1 MAQTIEP
8 STATTLPH
16 DAQPA
21 SPDSAS
27 SAPIGSTALASHAAA
42 TTSSIPPIT
51 PPASFES
58 RLSEDWTAFIIGAVV
73 IALTFLIANF
83 SSLAK
88 LPTPVYKWTTIEDLF
103 KKVLA
108 PSNLQLL
115 LLIGVVFLLLAVVA
129 VILLGGN
136 LRRFVTGFGV
146 VYMLGIL
153 SLIIAGNSTISYI
166 GLEYVIFG
174 LLIGLAISNLGILP
188 DWLREAARSE
198 FYIKTGLVILGSSV
212 LFTDIIKAGIPGI
225 LQAVIVVSVVW
236 FFALWIARKLKV
248 DDEFGVIL
256 ASAVS
261 ICGVSAAIAASGA
274 IKGDKQKLS
283 YVTTI
288 VLIVALPMLV
298 LQPWLIRVLHIPEIV
313 GGAWLGG
320 TLDTTASVTA
330 AAQLVGPAALKAGV
344 IVKFS
349 QNVLIGV
356 AALLLA
362 IWWTFKKK
370 PTTTPASPN
379 TAAIA
384 TPPGTTT
391 ATSAPAIASG
401 ETTTPTDE
409 ERPGFGVIW
418 ERFPKFV
425 LGFILVSILFS
436 FFIPASAASRVSDT
450 LNALRTIWFSLAFV
464 CIGLEA
470 RFTDLVKL
478 NGGRPALA
486 FVGAQLFNILW
497 TLLWAYLLFNGQ
509 FFPVPALK

>member
-1 MAQTIEP
+1 MAQT
-8 STATTLPH
+8 SNTT
-16 DAQPA
+16 
-21 SPDSAS
+21 
-27 SAPIGSTALASHAAA
+27 SAPLPEKLVPG
-42 TTSSIPPIT
+42 IT
-51 PPASFES
+51 FRSL
-58 RLSEDWTAFIIGAVV
+58 LSEDWVAFIIGGAVILAILLV
-73 IALTFLIANF
+73 AALNPGLKFQ
-83 SSLAK
+83 
-88 LPTPVYKWTTIEDLF
+88 TPVYQWSNSSDLF
-103 KKVLA
+103 SKVLA
-108 PSNLQLL
+108 PSNLLL
-115 LLIGVVFLLLAVVA
+115 LALIGVILFLLAIAAVFF
-129 VILLGGN
+129 LGGTP
-136 LRRFVTGFGV
+136 RRFVAGFIV
-146 VYMLGIL
+146 IYILGIL

-174 LLIGLAISNLGILP
+174 LVIGLLIGNLSILP

-212 LFTDIIKAGIPGI
+212 LFTDIIKAGLPGL
-225 LQAVIVVSVVW
+225 LQSVIVVSVVW
-236 FFALWIARKLKV
+236 FAALWIARKLKV

-283 YVTTI
+283 YVTTL

-298 LQPWLIRVLHIPEIV
+298 LQPWIIRIFHIPEIV

-356 AALLLA
+356 AALMLA

-370 PTTTPASPN
+370 GKP
-379 TAAIA
+379 IVE
-384 TPPGTTT
+384 
-391 ATSAPAIASG
+391 G
-401 ETTTPTDE
+401 EPE
-409 ERPGFGVIW
+409 QERPSGKVIW

-425 LGFILVSILFS
+425 LGFIVVSILFS
-436 FFIPASAASRVSDT
+436 FFVPATTTKQVGGI

-464 CIGLEA
+464 SIGLEA

-486 FVGAQLFNILW
+486 FIGAQLFNIVW
-497 TLLWAYLLFNGQ
+497 TLLWAYILFDGR
-509 FFPVPALK
+509 FLPIPDLK

>member
-1 MAQTIEP
+1 MT
-8 STATTLPH
+8 STT
-16 DAQPA
+16 
-21 SPDSAS
+21 
-27 SAPIGSTALASHAAA
+27 
-42 TTSSIPPIT
+42 IPPGPAT
-51 PPASFES
+51 PVHPGSATFKS
-58 RLSEDWTAFIIGAVV
+58 RLSEDWVAFIIGAVV
-73 IALTFLIANF
+73 IALTFLIANL
-83 SSLAK
+83 SAVAK
-88 LPTPVYKWTTIEDLF
+88 LSTPVYKWATTADLF

-146 VYMLGIL
+146 VYLLGII
-153 SLIIAGNSTISYI
+153 SLIIAGNSTISYM

-212 LFTDIIKAGIPGI
+212 LFTDIIKAGLPGI

-288 VLIVALPMLV
+288 VLLVALPMLV

-362 IWWTFKKK
+362 VWWTFKKK
-370 PTTTPASPN
+370 TLPTATASGALTTSASLNTASSPN
-379 TAAIA
+379 TTSASYSAANTSDASISTSSAIA
-384 TPPGTTT
+384 
-391 ATSAPAIASG
+391 ANSA
-401 ETTTPTDE
+401 EE

-436 FFIPASAASRVSDT
+436 FFIPAQSAAHVNDA

-470 RFTDLVKL
+470 RFTDLIKL

-486 FVGAQLFNILW
+486 FIAAQVFNILW
-497 TLLWAYLLFNGQ
+497 TLLWAYILFNGQ
-509 FFPVPALK
+509 FLPIPALK

>member
-1 MAQTIEP
+1 MT
-8 STATTLPH
+8 STTET
-16 DAQPA
+16 
-21 SPDSAS
+21 
-27 SAPIGSTALASHAAA
+27 ASHSTPHAGPA
-42 TTSSIPPIT
+42 TVPPGPAT
-51 PPASFES
+51 PVPPGSATFKS
-58 RLSEDWTAFIIGAVV
+58 RLSEDWVAFIIGAVV
-73 IALTFLIANF
+73 IALTFLIANL
-83 SSLAK
+83 SAVAK
-88 LPTPVYKWTTIEDLF
+88 LPTPVYKWATTADLF

-146 VYMLGIL
+146 VYLLGIT
-153 SLIIAGNSTISYI
+153 SLIISGNSTISYI

-212 LFTDIIKAGIPGI
+212 LFTDIIKAGLPGI

-288 VLIVALPMLV
+288 VLLVALPMLV

-362 IWWTFKKK
+362 VWWTFKKK
-370 PTTTPASPN
+370 TLPTATASGTLISASPV
-379 TAAIA
+379 
-384 TPPGTTT
+384 
-391 ATSAPAIASG
+391 
-401 ETTTPTDE
+401 EE

-436 FFIPASAASRVSDT
+436 FFIPAQSAAHVNDA

-470 RFTDLVKL
+470 RFTDLIKL

-486 FVGAQLFNILW
+486 FIAAQIFNILW
-497 TLLWAYLLFNGQ
+497 TLLWAYILFNGQ
-509 FFPVPALK
+509 FLPIPALK

>member
-1 MAQTIEP
+1 MAQTTE
-8 STATTLPH
+8 TTTVPVPEEL
-16 DAQPA
+16 
-21 SPDSAS
+21 
-27 SAPIGSTALASHAAA
+27 
-42 TTSSIPPIT
+42 T
-51 PPASFES
+51 PGVTFRSL
-58 RLSEDWTAFIIGAVV
+58 LSEDWVAFVIGAAV
-73 IALTFLIANF
+73 IVSILVMAGLNPDFKF
-83 SSLAK
+83 Q
-88 LPTPVYKWTTIEDLF
+88 TPVYQWASANDLF
-103 KKVLA
+103 SKVLTVH
-108 PSNLQLL
+108 NL
-115 LLIGVVFLLLAVVA
+115 LLLAVIGIIFFVLAIAA
-129 VILLGGN
+129 VFLLGGTP
-136 LRRFVTGFGV
+136 RRFVAGFLV
-146 VYMLGIL
+146 IYIFGIF
-153 SLIIAGNSTISYI
+153 SLIVAGNSTISYI

-174 LLIGLAISNLGILP
+174 LVIGLLIGNLTVLP
-188 DWLREAARSE
+188 EWLREAARSE

-212 LFTDIIKAGIPGI
+212 LFTDIIKAGLPGL
-225 LQAVIVVSVVW
+225 LQSVIVVSVVW
-236 FFALWIARKLKV
+236 FAALWIARKLKV

-283 YVTTI
+283 YVTTL

-298 LQPWLIRVLHIPEIV
+298 LQPWIIRIFHIPEIV

-356 AALLLA
+356 AALMLA

-370 PTTTPASPN
+370 AAPASEGLPEQEK
-379 TAAIA
+379 
-384 TPPGTTT
+384 P
-391 ATSAPAIASG
+391 SG
-401 ETTTPTDE
+401 K
-409 ERPGFGVIW
+409 VIW

-425 LGFILVSILFS
+425 LGFIAVSVLFS
-436 FFIPASAASRVSDT
+436 FFIPATTTKQVGGI

-464 CIGLEA
+464 SIGLEA

-486 FVGAQLFNILW
+486 FIGAQLFNIIW
-497 TLLWAYLLFNGQ
+497 TLIWAYILFDGR
-509 FFPVPALK
+509 FLPIPDLK

>member
-1 MAQTIEP
+1 MAQTTEP
-8 STATTLPH
+8 TT
-16 DAQPA
+16 
-21 SPDSAS
+21 
-27 SAPIGSTALASHAAA
+27 GSTTPVTPDAASA
-42 TTSSIPPIT
+42 TL
-51 PPASFES
+51 PPASASFKS
-58 RLSEDWTAFIIGAVV
+58 LLSEDWVAFIIGAVV
-73 IALTFLIANF
+73 IALTFLVANL

-88 LPTPVYKWTTIEDLF
+88 LPTPVYKWATVEDLF

-115 LLIGVVFLLLAVVA
+115 LLIGVAFLLLAVIA

-146 VYMLGIL
+146 VYILGIL
-153 SLIIAGNSTISYI
+153 SLIIAGNTTVSYI

-330 AAQLVGPAALKAGV
+330 AAQIVGPAALKAGV

-362 IWWTFKKK
+362 IWWTLKKK
-370 PTTTPASPN
+370 PAATSPSLATAATGSTTLVDETANSATPTTAAPDTTPSASTITSST
-379 TAAIA
+379 TAPSTA
-384 TPPGTTT
+384 TPG
-391 ATSAPAIASG
+391 
-401 ETTTPTDE
+401 E
-409 ERPGFGVIW
+409 ERPSFGVIW

-436 FFIPASAASRVSDT
+436 LFIPVSSASHVSDT

-486 FVGAQLFNILW
+486 FVGAQLFNIIW

-509 FFPVPALK
+509 FFPIPSLK

>member
-8 STATTLPH
+8 TGSIPPASSSTAATANSVPLAT
-16 DAQPA
+16 A
-21 SPDSAS
+21 SAS
-27 SAPIGSTALASHAAA
+27 S
-42 TTSSIPPIT
+42 TTGA
-51 PPASFES
+51 PPAPATFKSL
-58 RLSEDWTAFIIGAVV
+58 LSEDWVAFIIGAVV
-73 IALTFLIANF
+73 IAITFLVANF
-83 SSLAK
+83 STAVK
-88 LPTPVYKWTTIEDLF
+88 LPTPVYKWATTEDLF

-115 LLIGVVFLLLAVVA
+115 LLIGVVFLLLAIVA

-146 VYMLGIL
+146 VYLLGII

-370 PTTTPASPN
+370 PAPATAAPIVSTPAGPTSL
-379 TAAIA
+379 
-384 TPPGTTT
+384 TTT
-391 ATSAPAIASG
+391 ATTTAAPA
-401 ETTTPTDE
+401 TDE
-409 ERPGFGVIW
+409 ERPGFAVIW

-425 LGFILVSILFS
+425 LGFILVSVLFS
-436 FFIPASAASRVSDT
+436 FFIPASSASHVSDA
-450 LNALRTIWFSLAFV
+450 LNSLRTIWFSLAFV

-470 RFTDLVKL
+470 RFTDLIKL

-486 FVGAQLFNILW
+486 FIGAQVFNILW

-509 FFPVPALK
+509 FFPIPALK

>member
-1 MAQTIEP
+1 MTQLTP
-8 STATTLPH
+8 
-16 DAQPA
+16 
-21 SPDSAS
+21 
-27 SAPIGSTALASHAAA
+27 G
-42 TTSSIPPIT
+42 IT
-51 PPASFES
+51 FRS
-58 RLSEDWTAFIIGAVV
+58 RLSEDWVAFIIGGAV
-73 IALTFLIANF
+73 ILAILLAAGLTPGLKFQA
-83 SSLAK
+83 
-88 LPTPVYKWTTIEDLF
+88 PVYQWSNSSVLF
-103 KKVLA
+103 SKVLA
-108 PSNLQLL
+108 PSNL
-115 LLIGVVFLLLAVVA
+115 LILAVIGIILFLLAIAAVFF
-129 VILLGGN
+129 LGGSP
-136 LRRFVTGFGV
+136 RRFIAGFIV
-146 VYMLGIL
+146 IYFLGIL

-174 LLIGLAISNLGILP
+174 LVIGLLISNLSILP
-188 DWLREAARSE
+188 EWLREAARSE

-212 LFTDIIKAGIPGI
+212 LFTDIIKAGLPGL
-225 LQAVIVVSVVW
+225 LQSVIVVSVVW
-236 FFALWIARKLKV
+236 FAALWIARKLKV

-283 YVTTI
+283 YVTTL

-298 LQPWLIRVLHIPEIV
+298 LQPWIIRIFHIPEIV

-356 AALLLA
+356 AALMLA
-362 IWWTFKKK
+362 IWWTFKNRS
-370 PTTTPASPN
+370 AES
-379 TAAIA
+379 TA
-384 TPPGTTT
+384 
-391 ATSAPAIASG
+391 
-401 ETTTPTDE
+401 ED
-409 ERPGFGVIW
+409 ERPSGKIIW

-425 LGFILVSILFS
+425 LGFIVVSILFS
-436 FFIPASAASRVSDT
+436 FFIPAPTTKQVGGI

-464 CIGLEA
+464 SIGLEA

-486 FVGAQLFNILW
+486 FIGAQLFNIVW
-497 TLLWAYLLFNGQ
+497 TLLWAYILFNGR
-509 FFPVPALK
+509 FLPIPDLK

>member
-1 MAQTIEP
+1 MTENIEL
-8 STATTLPH
+8 TAPATVLPLK
-16 DAQPA
+16 A
-21 SPDSAS
+21 
-27 SAPIGSTALASHAAA
+27 
-42 TTSSIPPIT
+42 
-51 PPASFES
+51 
-58 RLSEDWTAFIIGAVV
+58 RLSEDWVAVV
-73 IALTFLIANF
+73 IGGVLLLAILLIAALSPSF
-83 SSLAK
+83 HFT
-88 LPTPVYKWTTIEDLF
+88 TPVYTWSTSGDLF
-103 KKVLA
+103 GKVLA
-108 PSNLQLL
+108 PANLALL
-115 LLIGVVFLLLAVVA
+115 GLIGVVLFLLAIIAVS
-129 VILLGGN
+129 LLGGHP
-136 LRRFVTGFGV
+136 RRFVSGFLV
-146 VYMLGIL
+146 VYLLGIF
-153 SLIIAGNSTISYI
+153 SLVVAGNSTISYF

-174 LLIGLAISNLGILP
+174 LITGLIISNTGILP
-188 DWLREAARSE
+188 AWLQEAARSE

-212 LFTDIIKAGIPGI
+212 LFTDIVKAGLPGL
-225 LQAVIVVSVVW
+225 LQSVIVVSVVW
-236 FFALWIARKLKV
+236 FFALWIARRLKV

-274 IKGDKQKLS
+274 IKGDRQKLS
-283 YVTTI
+283 YVTTL
-288 VLIVALPMLV
+288 VLLVALPMLV
-298 LQPWLIRVLHIPEIV
+298 LQPWLIKIWHIPEIV

-370 PTTTPASPN
+370 QPVR
-379 TAAIA
+379 TAGSA
-384 TPPGTTT
+384 GDST
-391 ATSAPAIASG
+391 AGDPVAGAVP
-401 ETTTPTDE
+401 EQ

-425 LGFILVSILFS
+425 LGFIVVSLLFS
-436 FFIPASAASRVSDT
+436 FLIPADVTRQVSPM

-464 CIGLEA
+464 AIGLEA

-486 FVGAQLFNILW
+486 FVAAQLFNILW
-497 TLLWAYLLFNGQ
+497 TLLWAWLLFDGK
-509 FFPVPALK
+509 FLPIPDLK

>member
-1 MAQTIEP
+1 MAQT
-8 STATTLPH
+8 TTTG
-16 DAQPA
+16 AI
-21 SPDSAS
+21 
-27 SAPIGSTALASHAAA
+27 SAPGNPAGAGHRNATAFRSL
-42 TTSSIPPIT
+42 
-51 PPASFES
+51 
-58 RLSEDWTAFIIGAVV
+58 LSEDWVAFIIGGAVILAV
-73 IALTFLIANF
+73 LGIALLSPAFKFT
-83 SSLAK
+83 
-88 LPTPVYKWTTIEDLF
+88 TPVYQWADSRDLF
-103 KKVLA
+103 TKVLA
-108 PSNLQLL
+108 PSNLLL
-115 LLIGVVFLLLAVVA
+115 LLVIGVILFLLATVAVFLL
-129 VILLGGN
+129 GGTP
-136 LRRFVTGFGV
+136 RKFVTGFIV
-146 VYMLGIL
+146 VYLLGIL
-153 SLIIAGNSTISYI
+153 SLIIASNSTISYI

-174 LLIGLAISNLGILP
+174 LLIGLAISNLGFLP

-212 LFTDIIKAGIPGI
+212 LFTDIVKAGIPGM
-225 LQAVIVVSVVW
+225 LQAIIVVSVVW
-236 FFALWIARKLKV
+236 FFALWIARRLKV

-283 YVTTI
+283 YVTTL

-298 LQPWLIRVLHIPEIV
+298 LQPWIIRVLHIPEIV

-356 AALLLA
+356 AALFLA

-370 PTTTPASPN
+370 PSAAKATTADGSVLTVNTPA
-379 TAAIA
+379 TASIPGDSSVVPAAALITNGSSVVPA
-384 TPPGTTT
+384 TGLITDGN
-391 ATSAPAIASG
+391 SIVPAAAG
-401 ETTTPTDE
+401 ADTEDQ
-409 ERPGFGVIW
+409 RPGFGVIW

-425 LGFILVSILFS
+425 LGFIVVSILFS
-436 FFIPASAASRVSDT
+436 FFIPASATKQVSGI

-486 FVGAQLFNILW
+486 FIAAQVFNILW
-497 TLLWAYLLFNGQ
+497 TLLWAYLLFDGR
-509 FFPVPALK
+509 FFPVPNLK